1 MSKTLVDTSV
11 LLDVLQR
18 DPVWEPWSAARLQE
32 AIDGDGAAV
41 NPLVYAEV
49 SIRYARVEDLD
60 TVLQND
66 LDREP
71 LPWSAAFL
79 AGKAFVRYRQ
89 SGGSRTA
96 PLPDF
101 YIGAHAAVKGYKLL
115 TRNRKDFRSY
125 FPKLEIVS
133 PDGE

>member
-11 LLDVLQR
+11 LLDVLQQ
-18 DPVWEPWSAARLQE
+18 DPVWEPWSAARPQE
-32 AIDGDGAAV
+32 AVDGDGAAI

-49 SIRYARVEDLD
+49 SIRYARFEDLD
-60 TVLQND
+60 AVLQND

-89 SGGSRTA
+89 SGGVKTA
-96 PLPDF
+96 PS
-101 YIGAHAAVKGYKLL
+101 LL
-115 TRNRKDFRSY
+115 STSERTQPYRGTDS
-125 FPKLEIVS
+125 
-133 PDGE
+133 

>member
-1 MSKTLVDTSV
+1 MSRTLVDTSV
-11 LLDVLQR
+11 LLDVLQQ

-32 AIDGDGAAV
+32 AIDGDGAVINA
-41 NPLVYAEV
+41 LVYAEV
-49 SIRYARVEDLD
+49 SIRYARIEELD
-60 TVLQND
+60 AVLHGY

-89 SGGSRTA
+89 SGGAKTA

-101 YIGAHAAVKGYKLL
+101 YIGAHAAVNGYRLL

-125 FPKLEIVS
+125 FPKLEIIS
-133 PDGE
+133 PDSE